1 MRKRIPSGLVSRAE
15 KIIRDSN
22 LQRRRPIMLVPRM
35 LPVDE
40 WDCIA
45 SKMQR
50 LLKDNVVKDVAPDY
64 GDLPRL
70 ELVAAR

>member
-1 MRKRIPSGLVSRAE
+1 
-15 KIIRDSN
+15 
-22 LQRRRPIMLVPRM
+22 M